1 VSFWAKAAQLA
12 PVILATGAAVG
23 LFVIKVDDPRTKRII
38 RIIAVLL
45 GIGTAFSIVT
55 QVPTV
60 LAAIEGGYK
69 AGMRVLGL
77 DEESRLAR
85 IRKEAEIEAAR
96 ARVDAETQATR
107 AKAETERLANQR
119 RIEEEKQA
127 LERAVRKAKE
137 DAETA
142 RLDADRRIRDEAKA
156 RRDAEREREL
166 QALRDREEREN
177 IARQRRQQ
185 ADAEKGAVS
194 TLVGIGSG
202 VISGLSKSHNAVACD
217 HRWRSRH
224 DDRYSN

>member
-1 VSFWAKAAQLA
+1 MSFWAKAAQLA

-38 RIIAVLL
+38 RTIAVLL
-45 GIGTAFSIVT
+45 AIGTAFSIVT

-60 LAAIEGGYK
+60 LAAIEEGYK

-96 ARVDAETQATR
+96 AKADAETQAAK
-107 AKAETERLANQR
+107 AKAETERLASQR

-166 QALRDREEREN
+166 QASRDREEREN
-177 IARQRRQQ
+177 IARQRREQ
-185 ADAEKGAVS
+185 ADAEKARRTEWLRQYRANNYG
-194 TLVGIGSG
+194 
-202 VISGLSKSHNAVACD
+202 CD
-217 HRWRSRH
+217 PGYH
-224 DDRYSN
+224 SNCSDNSQAWGCPCARD